1 MICYYGMNKSFGVSV
16 VHNLTNEIRY
26 SKEVRNLV
34 NEMLT
39 RELELTINLIKE
51 NKVLCDELVNALL
64 DRNYLKSAEIEEIL
78 NKK

>member
-1 MICYYGMNKSFGVSV
+1 
-16 VHNLTNEIRY
+16 
-26 SKEVRNLV
+26 
-34 NEMLT
+34 MLS

-51 NKVLCDELVNALL
+51 NKTLCDELVNALL